1 MTTGSI
7 AISQHQ
13 MFPSDAESTVL
24 GPWAHEARNKRI
36 RFFFF
41 LICPFCFIFS
51 FPLDTEDDK
60 KKKKQESNQWDCQL
74 FSLWLCICSF
84 TFQLNTMQKTGKCRW
99 SSNACLWDLGSK
111 FVGNAGS
118 DIQEQFELRWSSYSS
133 PTSTF
138 LESSICKITIHT
150 QIL

>member
-1 MTTGSI
+1 
-7 AISQHQ
+7 

-60 KKKKQESNQWDCQL
+60 KKKKKNRSQTNGTANFSPFGCASALLPSNL
-74 FSLWLCICSF
+74 TLCRKLVNVDDP
-84 TFQLNTMQKTGKCRW
+84 QMP
-99 SSNACLWDLGSK
+99 
-111 FVGNAGS
+111 V
-118 DIQEQFELRWSSYSS
+118 FE
-133 PTSTF
+133 T
-138 LESSICKITIHT
+138 
-150 QIL
+150 